1 VTTGGASSAAA
12 RGAGSEAAAA
22 PASARAPAASH
33 AGADGAAEG
42 VGATAAAGAGGA
54 PPRAGATG
62 LAAAAAAVAPGPAAA
77 PRATPS
83 ASNAPAAYVLGGGV
97 AGLTAAFG
105 LAERGYRTTL
115 LESRGWLGGRA
126 FSSFDKAAERHL
138 DNGPHAMLGCYRS
151 TRALLR
157 RLGTEGLFQ
166 QDRALAMAYRAPGGR
181 TLWLR
186 LSRLPVP
193 LALPLALC
201 RFGMPWGARL
211 RALWG
216 MAMSLLPTPKDR
228 TLAAWLARHR
238 QTGAPDAHL
247 WRPLCRA
254 IMNVEPEQCAA
265 ADFLAT
271 LREAF
276 TGSAARAAFWLPTR
290 PWGEV
295 FGDPAP
301 HALAAA
307 GVAVRCG
314 ARVQALE
321 LAAGAGLAATATAA
335 RTALPTA
342 TTTAPSATSASAER
356 SPAATGLARGAQPAA
371 TRRAGDAAA
380 AVAAIV
386 LADGERIVLRPG
398 DVVVSALPWFALR
411 AALPSLPE
419 PFGRLDGSPI
429 VSAYVTLAPTAP
441 PLPDDGPV
449 VALVDGAPFHFV
461 LRTPG
466 GDPRQC
472 ALLSGGDRS
481 LDGQTVD
488 AIAGRALAQLAA
500 YVPEAALAG
509 ATVRVRKE
517 QRATFVAAVGSAAA
531 RPAPGRLPDGP
542 ANLFVCGDWTDT
554 GLPATLEGAAR
565 SAECAV
571 AAVGSARG

>member
-1 VTTGGASSAAA
+1 MTTDGASSAAPFSA
-12 RGAGSEAAAA
+12 SGAAA
-22 PASARAPAASH
+22 PATGSAPTPAA
-33 AGADGAAEG
+33 
-42 VGATAAAGAGGA
+42 T
-54 PPRAGATG
+54 
-62 LAAAAAAVAPGPAAA
+62 PAAD
-77 PRATPS
+77 
-83 ASNAPAAYVLGGGV
+83 APAAYVLGGGV

-105 LAERGYRTTL
+105 LADRGYRTTL

-201 RFGMPWGARL
+201 TFGMPWGARL

-238 QTGAPDAHL
+238 QTRAPDAHL

-301 HALAAA
+301 HALTAA

-380 AVAAIV
+380 AVAAIG

-509 ATVRVRKE
+509 ASVRVRKE

>member
-33 AGADGAAEG
+33 AGADGAADG
-42 VGATAAAGAGGA
+42 VGATAAADAGGA

-62 LAAAAAAVAPGPAAA
+62 PAAAAAAVAPGPAAA
-77 PRATPS
+77 PRATPP
-83 ASNAPAAYVLGGGV
+83 ANAPAAYVLGGGV

-201 RFGMPWGARL
+201 TFGMPWGARL

-216 MAMSLLPTPKDR
+216 MAMSLLPTAKHR

-301 HALAAA
+301 QALAAA

-321 LAAGAGLAATATAA
+321 LAAGAGLAAAAAAA

-371 TRRAGDAAA
+371 TRRAGDAAP
-380 AVAAIV
+380 AVAAIG

-419 PFGRLDGSPI
+419 PLGRLDGSPI

-517 QRATFVAAVGSAAA
+517 QRATFVAAVGSDAA

-542 ANLFVCGDWTDT
+542 ANLFVCGDWTAT

>member
-1 VTTGGASSAAA
+1 MTTDGASSAAPFSA
-12 RGAGSEAAAA
+12 SGAAA
-22 PASARAPAASH
+22 PATGSAPTPAA
-33 AGADGAAEG
+33 
-42 VGATAAAGAGGA
+42 T
-54 PPRAGATG
+54 
-62 LAAAAAAVAPGPAAA
+62 PAAD
-77 PRATPS
+77 
-83 ASNAPAAYVLGGGV
+83 APAAYVLGGGV

-105 LAERGYRTTL
+105 LADRGFRTTL

-138 DNGPHAMLGCYRS
+138 DNGPHAMLGCYRA

-157 RLGTEGLFQ
+157 RLGTEALFQ

-181 TLWLR
+181 TLCLR

-201 RFGMPWGARL
+201 TFGMPWGARL

-301 HALAAA
+301 QALAAA

-321 LAAGAGLAATATAA
+321 LAAGAGLAATATA
-335 RTALPTA
+335 
-342 TTTAPSATSASAER
+342 PSATSASAER
-356 SPAATGLARGAQPAA
+356 SPAATGLTRGAPPAA
-371 TRRAGDAAA
+371 TRRAGDAAP
-380 AVAAIV
+380 AVAAIG
-386 LADGERIVLRPG
+386 LADGDRIVLRPG
-398 DVVVSALPWFALR
+398 DVVVSALPWFA
-411 AALPSLPE
+411 
-419 PFGRLDGSPI
+419 
-429 VSAYVTLAPTAP
+429 
-441 PLPDDGPV
+441 
-449 VALVDGAPFHFV
+449 
-461 LRTPG
+461 
-466 GDPRQC
+466 
-472 ALLSGGDRS
+472 
-481 LDGQTVD
+481 
-488 AIAGRALAQLAA
+488 
-500 YVPEAALAG
+500 
-509 ATVRVRKE
+509 VR
-517 QRATFVAAVGSAAA
+517 
-531 RPAPGRLPDGP
+531 
-542 ANLFVCGDWTDT
+542 
-554 GLPATLEGAAR
+554 
-565 SAECAV
+565 
-571 AAVGSARG
+571 

>member
-1 VTTGGASSAAA
+1 MTTAKASAPAAHASATDA
-12 RGAGSEAAAA
+12 
-22 PASARAPAASH
+22 ASARR
-33 AGADGAAEG
+33 
-42 VGATAAAGAGGA
+42 V
-54 PPRAGATG
+54 
-62 LAAAAAAVAPGPAAA
+62 
-77 PRATPS
+77 
-83 ASNAPAAYVLGGGV
+83 PAAYVLGGGV
-97 AGLTAAFG
+97 AGLQASFL

-126 FSSFDKAAERHL
+126 FSSFDKAAARRL

-166 QDRALAMAYRAPGGR
+166 QDRALAMAYRARGGR
-181 TLWLR
+181 VLHLK

-201 RFGMPWGARL
+201 RFGLPFGARL

-216 MAMSLLPTPKDR
+216 MAKALLPTGKDR
-228 TLAAWLARHR
+228 TLAEWLAHNR

-265 ADFLAT
+265 ADFLVT

-301 HALAAA
+301 RALAAA

-314 ARVQALE
+314 ARVEGFE
-321 LAAGAGLAATATAA
+321 LGGGAAVGADDERGHGARSATPTAYDRGRAARSANAPTADDRGHAPRPAAAGHHGA
-335 RTALPTA
+335 PTPDL
-342 TTTAPSATSASAER
+342 T
-356 SPAATGLARGAQPAA
+356 
-371 TRRAGDAAA
+371 
-380 AVAAIV
+380 AIV
-386 LADGERIVLRPG
+386 LATGERIVLQPG

-419 PFGRLDGSPI
+419 PLGRLDGSPI
-429 VSAYVTLAPTAP
+429 VSAYVTLAPDAP

-449 VALVDGAPFHFV
+449 VALVDGAPFHFL

-481 LDGQTVD
+481 LDSQTVD
-488 AIAGRALAQLAA
+488 AIAARALAQLAEH
-500 YVPEAALAG
+500 VPEAALAG

-517 QRATFVAAVGSAAA
+517 QRATFVAAVGSAQA
-531 RPAPGRLPDGP
+531 RPAPGRLPGGP
-542 ANLFVCGDWTDT
+542 DNLLVCGDWTDT
-554 GLPATLEGAAR
+554 GLPATLEGASR

-571 AAVGSARG
+571 AAVADGRS

>member
-1 VTTGGASSAAA
+1 MTTDGASSAAPFSA
-12 RGAGSEAAAA
+12 AGAAA
-22 PASARAPAASH
+22 PATGSAPTPAA
-33 AGADGAAEG
+33 
-42 VGATAAAGAGGA
+42 T
-54 PPRAGATG
+54 
-62 LAAAAAAVAPGPAAA
+62 PAAD
-77 PRATPS
+77 
-83 ASNAPAAYVLGGGV
+83 APAAYVLGGGV

-105 LAERGYRTTL
+105 LADRGFRTTL

-138 DNGPHAMLGCYRS
+138 DNGPHAMLGCYRA

-157 RLGTEGLFQ
+157 RLGTEALFQ

-181 TLWLR
+181 TLCLR

-201 RFGMPWGARL
+201 TFGMPWGARL

-301 HALAAA
+301 QALAAA

-321 LAAGAGLAATATAA
+321 LAAGAGLAATATA
-335 RTALPTA
+335 
-342 TTTAPSATSASAER
+342 PSATSASAER
-356 SPAATGLARGAQPAA
+356 SPAATGLTRGAPPAA
-371 TRRAGDAAA
+371 TRRAGDAAP
-380 AVAAIV
+380 AVAAIG

-398 DVVVSALPWFALR
+398 DVVVSALPWFAVR

-419 PFGRLDGSPI
+419 PLGRLDGSPI

-509 ATVRVRKE
+509 ASVRVRKE

>member
-1 VTTGGASSAAA
+1 
-12 RGAGSEAAAA
+12 
-22 PASARAPAASH
+22 
-33 AGADGAAEG
+33 
-42 VGATAAAGAGGA
+42 
-54 PPRAGATG
+54 
-62 LAAAAAAVAPGPAAA
+62 
-77 PRATPS
+77 
-83 ASNAPAAYVLGGGV
+83 VLGGGV

-201 RFGMPWGARL
+201 TFGMPWGARL

-216 MAMSLLPTPKDR
+216 MAMSLLPTAKHR

-301 HALAAA
+301 QALAAA

-314 ARVQALE
+314 ARVHALE
-321 LAAGAGLAATATAA
+321 LAAGAGVAAAAAEAAAAAARSALPTAAAATASTRATTTATAA
-335 RTALPTA
+335 PPSSSAPASASLAAASMASATAA
-342 TTTAPSATSASAER
+342 AGDGARAAAPAATSASAES
-356 SPAATGLARGAQPAA
+356 SPAATSLAVGARGAQPAA
-371 TRRAGDAAA
+371 TRRDGGDAR

-398 DVVVSALPWFALR
+398 DIVVSALPWFALR

-419 PFGRLDGSPI
+419 PLGRLDGSPI

-517 QRATFVAAVGSAAA
+517 QRATFVAAVGSDAA

-542 ANLFVCGDWTDT
+542 ANLFVCGDWTAT

>member
-1 VTTGGASSAAA
+1 MTTAKASAPAAHASATDA
-12 RGAGSEAAAA
+12 
-22 PASARAPAASH
+22 ASARR
-33 AGADGAAEG
+33 
-42 VGATAAAGAGGA
+42 V
-54 PPRAGATG
+54 
-62 LAAAAAAVAPGPAAA
+62 
-77 PRATPS
+77 
-83 ASNAPAAYVLGGGV
+83 PAAYVLGGGV
-97 AGLTAAFG
+97 AGLQASFL

-126 FSSFDKAAERHL
+126 FSSFDKAAARRL

-166 QDRALAMAYRAPGGR
+166 QDRALAMAYRARGGR
-181 TLWLR
+181 VLHLK

-201 RFGMPWGARL
+201 RFGLPFGARL

-216 MAMSLLPTPKDR
+216 MAKALLPTGKDR
-228 TLAAWLARHR
+228 TLAEWLAHNR

-265 ADFLAT
+265 ADFLVT

-301 HALAAA
+301 RALAAV

-321 LAAGAGLAATATAA
+321 VGGGGAVAGTADERGHGARPAAKGTADDREHAPRPAVGADDERGHGAGPATGPSADDRGHGARSATPTAYDRGRAA
-335 RTALPTA
+335 RTANAPTA
-342 TTTAPSATSASAER
+342 DDRGHAPR
-356 SPAATGLARGAQPAA
+356 PAAAGHHGAP
-371 TRRAGDAAA
+371 TPDLT
-380 AVAAIV
+380 AIV
-386 LADGERIVLRPG
+386 LATGERIVLQPG

-419 PFGRLDGSPI
+419 PLGRLDGSPI
-429 VSAYVTLAPTAP
+429 VSAYVTLAPDAP

-449 VALVDGAPFHFV
+449 VALVDGAPFHFL

-481 LDGQTVD
+481 LDSQTVD
-488 AIAGRALAQLAA
+488 AIAARALAQLAEH
-500 YVPEAALAG
+500 VPEAALAG

-517 QRATFVAAVGSAAA
+517 QRATFVAAVGSAQA
-531 RPAPGRLPDGP
+531 RPAPGRLPGGP
-542 ANLFVCGDWTDT
+542 DNLLVCGDWTDT
-554 GLPATLEGAAR
+554 GLPATLEGASR

-571 AAVGSARG
+571 AAVADGRS